1 MSIWSSCGLVNAK
14 PSAISL
20 QELRHPP
27 HHLRDLLADVD
38 AGQHGRHAL
47 AQIDRRRRLG
57 DHVVAGHV
65 NPAGLIHPHV
75 GVGGQPP
82 ADVPVGEVVEGLVPV
97 GDLADLLPQ
106 PGFRQ
111 VAQRRRRGALGA
123 EHAAV
128 DGDQR
133 GLLLVGQALFGA
145 DGRLHRRC

>member
-1 MSIWSSCGLVNAK
+1 MWSSCGLVNTK

-27 HHLRDLLADVD
+27 YHLRDLLADVD
-38 AGQHGRHAL
+38 AGQHGRDAL

-65 NPAGLIHPHV
+65 DPAGLIHLHV

-82 ADVPVGEVVEGLVPV
+82 ADMPVGEAVEGLVPV
-97 GDLADLLPQ
+97 GDLGDLFAQ

-111 VAQRRRRGALGA
+111 VAQ
-123 EHAAV
+123 
-128 DGDQR
+128 
-133 GLLLVGQALFGA
+133 
-145 DGRLHRRC
+145 